1 LSAAEELL
9 INITP
14 QETRVAVVEN
24 GVLQEVHIERSRSR
38 GLVGNIY
45 RGKVVRVLPGMQ
57 AAFIDAGLERTV
69 FLHASDIE
77 LHQELNTEHGQD
89 RTPPEISRLLHCGQE
104 LTIQVLKDPISSKGA
119 RVSTEISIPSRH
131 LVYLPT
137 GKRHGVSQ
145 RIQDETERDRLREL
159 VQTLQQ
165 QEGVSGSY
173 IIRTVAES
181 AAQEEL
187 LADIRFLWRVW
198 NRIQQRLQAASA
210 PALIHE
216 DIPLALRILRD
227 LVRDSVEKIR
237 IDSRETYQR
246 TREFADELVP
256 DVANRLE
263 YYSGERP
270 IFELYSVED
279 EIERALDRYV
289 ALKSGGYLVL
299 DQTEALTTID
309 VNTGGFVGRRNL
321 EETLFK
327 TNLEATYAI
336 ARQLRLRD
344 LGGMIIIDFIDM
356 EDPEHRLQVMRA
368 LEKALSHD
376 RTRTFVTEM
385 SSLSL
390 VEITRKRV
398 RESLE
403 HQLCE
408 ECPICQGRGM
418 LKTAQTTCY
427 AIFREILRES
437 RQFEPQE
444 ILVLASQKVV
454 DLLLEEE
461 STSLADLQT
470 FIAKPV
476 RLQVEPC
483 YHQEQYDVVLV

>member
-1 LSAAEELL
+1 
-9 INITP
+9 
-14 QETRVAVVEN
+14 VAVVEN
-24 GVLQEVHIERSRSR
+24 GVLQEVHIERSRAR

-45 RGKVVRVLPGMQ
+45 KGKVVRVLPGMQ
-57 AAFIDAGLERTV
+57 AAFIEAGLGRTV

-77 LHQELNTEHGQD
+77 LGPQADNGPDHIT
-89 RTPPEISRLLHCGQE
+89 PEIGSLLHAGQE
-104 LTIQVLKDPISSKGA
+104 LAIQVLKDPISSKGA
-119 RVSTEISIPSRH
+119 RVTTEISIPSRH

-137 GKRHGVSQ
+137 GTHYGVSQ
-145 RIQDETERDRLREL
+145 RIQDEDERERLRDL
-159 VQTLQQ
+159 VQGLQQ
-165 QEGVSGSY
+165 QEDITGTY

-181 AAQEEL
+181 AAEDDL
-187 LADIRFLWRVW
+187 LSDMRFLWRVW
-198 NRIQQRLQAASA
+198 NRIQQQLKVASA

-216 DIPLALRILRD
+216 DIPLALRIMRD
-227 LVRDSVEKIR
+227 LVRDSVERIR
-237 IDSRETYQR
+237 IDSRESYQKAQ
-246 TREFADELVP
+246 EFAAELVP

-270 IFELYSVED
+270 LFELYSVED
-279 EIERALDRYV
+279 EIERALDRFV
-289 ALKSGGYLVL
+289 SLKSGGYLVL

-356 EDPEHRLQVMRA
+356 EDPEHRHQVMRA

-408 ECPICQGRGM
+408 ECPVCHGRGM

-427 AIFREILRES
+427 AIFREILREA

-444 ILVLASQKVV
+444 ILVLASENVI

-476 RLQVEPC
+476 RLQVETS

>member
-45 RGKVVRVLPGMQ
+45 KGKVVRVLPGMQ

-69 FLHASDIE
+69 FLHASDINP
-77 LHQELNTEHGQD
+77 HQEPDNGPD
-89 RTPPEISRLLHCGQE
+89 RVAPEIGDLLHSGQE

-119 RVSTEISIPSRH
+119 RVTTEISIPSRH

-137 GKRHGVSQ
+137 GNHFGVSQ
-145 RIQDETERDRLREL
+145 RIQDEDVREYLREL
-159 VQTLQQ
+159 VQTMQQ
-165 QEGVSGSY
+165 QEGTTGSY

-181 AAQEEL
+181 ASEEDL
-187 LADIRFLWRVW
+187 LSDMRFLWRVW
-198 NRIQQRLQAASA
+198 NRIRQHLQDSTA
-210 PALIHE
+210 PTLIHE
-216 DIPLALRILRD
+216 DIPLALRIMRD

-237 IDSRETYQR
+237 IDSRETYQKA
-246 TREFADELVP
+246 REFADELVP

-289 ALKSGGYLVL
+289 SLKSGGYLVL

-408 ECPICQGRGM
+408 ECPVCQGRGM
-418 LKTAQTTCY
+418 LKTAQTICY
-427 AIFREILRES
+427 TIFREILRES
-437 RQFEPQE
+437 RQFDPQE
-444 ILVLASQKVV
+444 ILVLASENVV

-461 STSLADLQT
+461 STNLADLQT

-476 RLQVEPC
+476 RLQVETS
-483 YHQEQYDVVLV
+483 YHQEQYDVVLM